1 MDLQELGALL
11 KTERERRGLSENDVI
26 DRIKI
31 GRACL
36 VAIEEGNKDG
46 LPHPVYA
53 KGFVKNYAKLLE
65 LDAEEIGEA
74 FSAAVGVVQESNI
87 TPQHELNESVTPTAI
102 GNGGG
107 GSLRYVLV
115 AAVILLGALGVLWFF
130 SLMPFD
136 FGRPTPP
143 APTSQASPP
152 EPAGSALTEQKPL
165 DKTVIS
171 EEPRETATASGVAAF
186 LPGAESPATPVAS
199 ADGQAAITP
208 PLPESAP
215 EASPSPAP
223 DSTDPAAGTVLG
235 ADAEEP
241 ADPSLSPDI
250 LLGEHGVHSVTI
262 LAMAECWIDV
272 SVDGGTTRGIM
283 LTKGKRFVGRFN
295 ESLLVRLGNAG
306 GVEVR
311 YDDKNYPLQ
320 AAPGEVKTLK
330 FVARANGDTPTGA
343 SASQATHVSLDP
355 KSPVGT
361 APAAPAAPAKTG
373 TPGTDVPG
381 AVVPPS
387 PGAVTPPAV
396 PSGVSSTSPATAPP
410 AAGADAAAAGSR
422 SLDIVGADGS
432 WVIITADGGKSKE
445 VFIKKGQT
453 LTEPYKEK
461 IEVRLG
467 NPSSVVFRHEGQE
480 MPVSTQRGEVKT
492 VRFPAP

>member
-1 MDLQELGALL
+1 MDLRELGALL
-11 KTERERRGLSENDVI
+11 KAERERRGLSENDVI

-36 VAIEEGNKDG
+36 VAIEEGDKDG

-53 KGFVKNYAKLLE
+53 KGFVKNYAKWLE

-74 FSAAVGVVQESNI
+74 FSAAIGVVQESNI
-87 TPQHELNESVTPTAI
+87 APQHELNESVTPATI
-102 GNGGG
+102 RNGGG
-107 GSLRYVLV
+107 GFLRYVLV
-115 AAVILLGALGVLWFF
+115 AAVILLVVVGVLWFF

-143 APTSQASPP
+143 APTSQASPAG
-152 EPAGSALTEQKPL
+152 PAGNVLTGQKSL
-165 DKTVIS
+165 DQTVRS
-171 EEPRETATASGVAAF
+171 EEPRETAVSGVAASS
-186 LPGAESPATPVAS
+186 PGAESPATPVAS
-199 ADGQAAITP
+199 ADGQTAITP

-215 EASPSPAP
+215 EASSVPAP
-223 DSTDPAAGTVLG
+223 ESTDPAAGAVLG

-250 LLGEHGVHSVTI
+250 LLGEHGVHTVTI

-272 SVDGGTTRGIM
+272 SVDGGITKGIM

-320 AAPGEVKTLK
+320 AALGEVKTLK
-330 FVARANGDTPTGA
+330 FVAKTNGDTQTAA
-343 SASQATHVSLDP
+343 SASQTTQVPLDQFP
-355 KSPVGT
+355 PVGT
-361 APAAPAAPAKTG
+361 APTAPAAPAKTVAPR
-373 TPGTDVPG
+373 TAVPG
-381 AVVPPS
+381 AAVPPA
-387 PGAVTPPAV
+387 PGVVAPPAV
-396 PSGVSSTSPATAPP
+396 PSGVSSSPATAPAVP
-410 AAGADAAAAGSR
+410 GTDAAPAGSR

-480 MPVSTQRGEVKT
+480 MPVSTQRGEAKT